1 MEYLKKENC
10 VFFLG
15 LFGIRIPESFMC
27 ETQWVGLK
35 EKYWTISI
43 LFVVRFKLQGALHTS
58 PGAADKPGQC
68 AVSKQDKAF
77 LQCS

>member
-1 MEYLKKENC
+1 M
-10 VFFLG
+10 
-15 LFGIRIPESFMC
+15 S
-27 ETQWVGLK
+27 ETHWVGLK
-35 EKYWTISI
+35 EKYGTIAVHFGV
-43 LFVVRFKLQGALHTS
+43 LFKLQGALHTS